1 MATTSYITPAMLTSA
16 PSGISWTVIPTLTA
30 NSFEQAAQLAQVCQ
44 SATSYVDGYCRQ
56 PLRAT
61 INTETASGPGQP
73 RVTVSRDTGIASLVT
88 RRWPVTDVSA
98 VQVSQ
103 SRNFPPEW
111 TLVPAGQYRIRHPVI
126 TSAANGPVTTPSG
139 GNVIDVAPR
148 YITWDYGRAGQ
159 QVMTSYTSGWP
170 HAGTTGAALAGDM
183 SLAVDDVT
191 GWAGFTGFA
200 YDGTFTE
207 PVTVTSVAATT
218 PAVLEG
224 IGGTVQAGPGTL
236 TLASPLTS
244 GHDAGTVISALPAT
258 VIHAAVLAATVE
270 ALEGIDA
277 IAVQSLNGQSVSIGA
292 LAEQCELLLDDFRKV
307 A

>member
-126 TSAANGPVTTPSG
+126 TSAAGGPVTTPSG

-148 YITWDYGRAGQ
+148 YITWDYGRAGLN
-159 QVMTSYTSGWP
+159 VMYSFTSGWP
-170 HAGTTGAALAGDM
+170 HA
-183 SLAVDDVT
+183 SLTADVATASSTVAVDDVT

-207 PVTVTSVAATT
+207 PVTVTSVAATVPVT
-218 PAVLEG
+218 LDG

-236 TLASPLTS
+236 TLSSPLSS

-277 IAVQSLNGQSVSIGA
+277 IAVQSLNGQSVSLGA
-292 LAEQCELLLDDFRKV
+292 LAEQAELLLDDFRRW